1 LGFGYVGCWAIN
13 KLATIEDEGGRIH
26 PNKANTFPRRSTRCH
41 GLGYFGILW
50 AMSCLRIFWDI
61 FGNIMA

>member
-1 LGFGYVGCWAIN
+1 MAMLQDQQNAELRKHFRSYN
-13 KLATIEDEGGRIH
+13 ATF
-26 PNKANTFPRRSTRCH
+26 AFTSTKVQSVCH

-50 AMSCLRIFWDI
+50 AMSCPKIFLDT